1 MENELKKVAWAIP
14 LPLEG
19 GGGIRTI
26 FQNGSALEKN
36 GFTCDYFILPS
47 AHPNLDIEK
56 IKRDVK
62 AWFNVSAKKIQ
73 YLPEIPEGY
82 DIVIATSN
90 DTALFAKLSDAP
102 LKLYFIQDFEPDFY
116 PMSDYRI
123 DALNTYFLDLKPI
136 TIGKWLSRKIGSLI
150 NEEVPCTCFGVDLDI
165 YFPRPPRARTAVCAL
180 YQPSKERRLAKL
192 VLEALALVH
201 EVDPSIK
208 LYIYG
213 EKVEETSL
221 PPYIENLSLLSR
233 EKTAELYNSCSLG
246 LSFSSTN
253 PSRIPFEM
261 LACGLPVVE
270 VAQDN
275 GMYDF
280 PEGAVSFSKPDPVS
294 LATRVLM
301 LMNNPGKLLNMQQEG
316 IAFSRL
322 YPEKLETD
330 QFVKAVQ
337 TYLAEAN
344 KIDSYRSAVSYPINE
359 QNKDEGA
366 GPHEKKNASGADS
379 SASEE
384 KTEKKTEE
392 TLDEKVKRLYFAD
405 KKRDL
410 SDLYYDSLP
419 LHEGEYR
426 LTIEGA
432 EISSGTSTDDAT
444 STKPDVRLAYWSET
458 DQGNIIWTSGKI
470 DKDKITFK
478 VSLMPEEN
486 PLYNFHFYNI
496 GPDGDKFLF
505 GFASLVN
512 NTEEAQKR
520 KQLRVSPYGEVMA
533 YFKRKTFP
541 LKKKNQAS

>member
-1 MENELKKVAWAIP
+1 MEKELKKVAWAIP

-150 NEEVPCTCFGVDLDI
+150 NEKVLCTCFGVDLDI
-165 YFPRPPRARTAVCAL
+165 YFPAHHEREHAVCAL

-301 LMNNPGKLLNMQQEG
+301 LMNNPDKLLNMQQEG

-359 QNKDEGA
+359 Q
-366 GPHEKKNASGADS
+366 
-379 SASEE
+379 
-384 KTEKKTEE
+384 KKTKALVPMRRRALPAP
-392 TLDEKVKRLYFAD
+392 TAQQVKRRQKRRP
-405 KKRDL
+405 KKR
-410 SDLYYDSLP
+410 
-419 LHEGEYR
+419 
-426 LTIEGA
+426 
-432 EISSGTSTDDAT
+432 
-444 STKPDVRLAYWSET
+444 
-458 DQGNIIWTSGKI
+458 
-470 DKDKITFK
+470 
-478 VSLMPEEN
+478 LM
-486 PLYNFHFYNI
+486 
-496 GPDGDKFLF
+496 
-505 GFASLVN
+505 
-512 NTEEAQKR
+512 R
-520 KQLRVSPYGEVMA
+520 K
-533 YFKRKTFP
+533 
-541 LKKKNQAS
+541 